1 MDKTKEKSGFLKT
14 LRSESFIEKI
24 VLLFVTALISGLLIP
39 YVTNEIQRTKS
50 KNEVILQAQSKLLDD
65 VSKTL
70 LTYETLLAD
79 ISWFKTSSAYD
90 TLMHQKALE
99 KYTDRA
105 VDLLTEWRLESV
117 RARNLASIEISSNLD
132 SFQQKMFRL
141 QDTPMN
147 ELHKTKGSDLEWQ
160 NLHKVNTQMLT
171 EANNLVI
178 QLAKDM
184 KLTRENVK

>member
-1 MDKTKEKSGFLKT
+1 MNKTKEKSILSKT
-14 LRSESFIEKI
+14 LGSESFIEKI
-24 VLLFVTALISGLLIP
+24 VLLFVTVLLSGLLIP

-70 LTYETLLAD
+70 LIYETLLAD
-79 ISWFKTSSAYD
+79 ISWFKTSGAYD
-90 TLMHQKALE
+90 TVMHQKAFE

-105 VDLLTEWRLESV
+105 VDLLTDWRLESV
-117 RARNLASIEISSNLD
+117 KARNLASVKISADLD

-147 ELHKTKGSDLEWQ
+147 ELHKNKGSDLKWE

-184 KLTRENVK
+184 NLTRSNVE